1 LTCRNKKSTPGK
13 RGASGDAAEH
23 TPRTGAMMM
32 EINTEAL
39 LEKRKGKPF
48 QILIVDDEENV
59 RNVFRDFCMTSP
71 LFDVVTASG
80 GQHAIELALNNDVD
94 IVTMDLIMPEVS
106 GLEAMEAIKREKPH
120 LPMVIVTGNATDNLI
135 RQAGQLGGC
144 RVMLKPV
151 TIDQFLHELIELADE
166 KYGQPDTDT

>member
-1 LTCRNKKSTPGK
+1 
-13 RGASGDAAEH
+13 
-23 TPRTGAMMM
+23 M
-32 EINTEAL
+32 EINVQTL
-39 LEKRKGKPF
+39 LEQRNGKPF

-59 RNVFRDFCMTSP
+59 RNVFRDFCQSSP
-71 LFDVVTASG
+71 LFNVITASG
-80 GQHAIELALNNDVD
+80 GQQAIELALENEID

-106 GLEAMEAIKREKPH
+106 GLEAIETIKREKPH

-151 TIDQFLHELIELADE
+151 TIDEFLRELIELADE
-166 KYGQPDTDT
+166 KYGRTSGDDKDRTRGSER

>member
-1 LTCRNKKSTPGK
+1 
-13 RGASGDAAEH
+13 
-23 TPRTGAMMM
+23 M
-32 EINTEAL
+32 EADVQAL
-39 LEKRKGKPF
+39 LQNRNGKPF

-59 RNVFRDFCMTSP
+59 RNVFRDFCLSSP
-71 LFDVVTASG
+71 LFHVLTASS
-80 GQHAIELALNNDVD
+80 GQQAIDMALTNDID

-106 GLEAMEAIKREKPH
+106 GLEAMETIKREKPH

-151 TIDQFLHELIELADE
+151 SLDQFLKELIDLAGE
-166 KYGQPDTDT
+166 KYGRGTFAD